1 MGTKQSFVADE
12 LIEAACQATGLDRFD
27 DESFREG
34 LDVLTQDANRT
45 PRPPEAFA
53 RFRAGIIGF
62 LSIRLKVADY
72 HRRNPEIATR
82 PIERPVF
89 VFGMPRTGTTLTSNL
104 LASDPARRSMLTWE
118 MNDPVPPPQAG
129 HLYDDPRALARLDE
143 EARARALD
151 PAAGRFYRASAIY
164 PTEDVFPMASDFKTL
179 FWESHGPLP
188 AYGEWLLGTD
198 VTSAYAYHK
207 RVLQVLQSEA
217 PGVWNLKM
225 PSHALFLTTLLAT
238 YPDARLVWTHRDP
251 FTAIGSLCS
260 LIGRTHVTFLGHTDF
275 DWIGRNYPAQAAEH
289 VNRAMAARDE
299 IGRDRIYDLHY
310 ADLVRDPV
318 GSMERLYAWLGDDF
332 TEEAQTG
339 MKGWLA
345 DNPQGKF
352 GKHEYQLAQYGLT
365 KDAIDPLV
373 APYLA
378 RYDVERE
385 G

>member
-1 MGTKQSFVADE
+1 MGQTFVADE
-12 LIEAACQATGLDRFD
+12 LIETACRTTGLDRFD
-27 DESFREG
+27 DDSFREG

-45 PRPPEAFA
+45 PRSEDAFA
-53 RFRAGIIGF
+53 RFRAGILNF

-72 HRRNPEIATR
+72 HHKNPEIATR

-118 MNDPVPPPQAG
+118 MNDPVPPPRAG

-143 EARARALD
+143 EARARAAD

-207 RVLQVLQSEA
+207 RFLQLLQSEA

-225 PSHALFLTTLLAT
+225 PSHALYLETLLAL

-260 LIGRTHVTFLGHTDF
+260 LIGRTHVAFLGHTDF

-289 VNRAMAARDE
+289 LNRAMASRDA
-299 IGRDRIYDLHY
+299 IGQDRIYDLHY
-310 ADLVRDPV
+310 ADMIRDPV
-318 GSMERLYAWLGDDF
+318 GSMRRLYDWLGDDF
-332 TEEAQTG
+332 TQEAEAG
-339 MKGWLA
+339 MQDWLA

-352 GKHEYQLAQYGLT
+352 GKQEYQLAQYGLT
-365 KDAIDPLV
+365 KEAIEP
-373 APYLA
+373 
-378 RYDVERE
+378 
-385 G
+385 